1 MTPRIPARARALA
14 PVLGPVLLGAVV
26 GVVWWLV
33 APTGPVVLLQG
44 GSVLGAADPELTA
57 AQDGWL
63 VVLGAVAGLLCG
75 VAAVARPG
83 EAPVRRSLLVVAGC
97 LFGAVLASQVGAWLG
112 PPSVAA
118 QVAAGAD
125 PERGLVSPLRAH
137 SAGVLLAWP
146 AVASLVMTMGHL
158 QAAWLDSRF
167 PDEAEA
173 ADADTDATGPPA
185 SAPLRDDQGR

>member
-1 MTPRIPARARALA
+1 MRPWL
-14 PVLGPVLLGAVV
+14 PVLVPVVGPALLGVVV

-57 AQDGWL
+57 SQDGWL
-63 VVLGAVAGLLCG
+63 VVLGAAAGLVCG
-75 VAAVARPG
+75 VVAVVRPG
-83 EAPVRRSLLVVAGC
+83 PAPVRRSLLVVAGC
-97 LFGAVLASQVGAWLG
+97 LFGAVLAAQVGAWLG

-125 PERGLVSPLRAH
+125 PARGLVSPLRSH

-146 AVASLVMTMGHL
+146 ALASLVMTMGHL
-158 QAAWLDSRF
+158 SAAWNGSR
-167 PDEAEA
+167 A
-173 ADADTDATGPPA
+173 ADSHDHDEESEPRP
-185 SAPLRDDQGR
+185 